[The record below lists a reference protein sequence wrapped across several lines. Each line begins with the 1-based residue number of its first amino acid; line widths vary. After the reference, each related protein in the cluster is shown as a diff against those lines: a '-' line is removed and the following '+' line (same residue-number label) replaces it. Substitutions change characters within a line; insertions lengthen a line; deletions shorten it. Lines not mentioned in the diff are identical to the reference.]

1 MDEYEYLLP
10 QFQVNK
16 AYRPQKRKRGGLA
29 GIWDRNKGVITPL
42 ATLAAG
48 AIGGP
53 AAAAALGAAM
63 GGLDRPGKRG
73 IGLDAG
79 GAVRGGLQGY
89 TMGKVGQYGA
99 GKLKGL
105 FAPTSAAA
113 ASPEVAFDAASGKWV
128 PKGTEFNPISSSPAN
143 FQPTTLAEMPG
154 SAAVQ
159 APNMTVSAAVQAPN
173 MTVST
178 LRPLPAPRDMVDTFN
193 FSNNA
198 MRAPI
203 TGVPASAVA
212 QLPTQVAQQSMNT
225 NLSSLLSGARRSAS
239 SFGRSAWDLA
249 KENPEITSGV
259 LQGLIG
265 AYGSAQERE
274 MERELINRQRAQ
286 QERLAALLMPMYT
299 QYGGFGG

>member
-1 MDEYEYLLP
+1 MDEYLLP
-10 QFQVNK
+10 QFQVNE

-48 AIGGP
+48 ALGGP
-53 AAAAALGAAM
+53 AAATALGAAM
-63 GGLDRPGKRG
+63 GGLDRPGQRG

-89 TMGKVGQYGA
+89 TMGRVGQYGA

-113 ASPEVAFDAASGKWV
+113 STAPATVAGAAPPPTVAGDVIETSTGNIISGPSAAS
-128 PKGTEFNPISSSPAN
+128 
-143 FQPTTLAEMPG
+143 
-154 SAAVQ
+154 
-159 APNMTVSAAVQAPN
+159 TVS
-173 MTVST
+173 
-178 LRPLPAPRDMVDTFN
+178 
-193 FSNNA
+193 
-198 MRAPI
+198 
-203 TGVPASAVA
+203 GASAVTGTGS
-212 QLPTQVAQQSMNT
+212 PSKF
-225 NLSSLLSGARRSAS
+225 SLSGL
-239 SFGRSAWDLA
+239 FKPGGLIY
-249 KENPEITSGV
+249 ENPEVSAGIA
-259 LQGLIG
+259 QGLIG

-286 QERLAALLMPMYT
+286 QERLAALLMPMYN

>member
-10 QFQVNK
+10 QFQVNE

-105 FAPTSAAA
+105 FAPTSAPPTPA
-113 ASPEVAFDAASGKWV
+113 PV
-128 PKGTEFNPISSSPAN
+128 PATTAPVTSAGGGMPLSVLQNRNELQQIADLAN
-143 FQPTTLAEMPG
+143 SQ
-154 SAAVQ
+154 
-159 APNMTVSAAVQAPN
+159 
-173 MTVST
+173 
-178 LRPLPAPRDMVDTFN
+178 PLPTFT
-193 FSNNA
+193 
-198 MRAPI
+198 P
-203 TGVPASAVA
+203 SARLP
-212 QLPTQVAQQSMNT
+212 LPTQIAQQSMNT
-225 NLSSLLSGARRSAS
+225 NLSSLLSGAGRAAS
-239 SFGRSAWDLA
+239 SFGRSALDLA

>member
-1 MDEYEYLLP
+1 MDEYLLP
-10 QFQVNK
+10 QFQVNE

-48 AIGGP
+48 ALGGP
-53 AAAAALGAAM
+53 AAATALGAAM

-89 TMGKVGQYGA
+89 TMGRVGQYGA

-105 FAPTSAAA
+105 FAPTPTPPAPVPAAPT
-113 ASPEVAFDAASGKWV
+113 PEV
-128 PKGTEFNPISSSPAN
+128 P
-143 FQPTTLAEMPG
+143 
-154 SAAVQ
+154 
-159 APNMTVSAAVQAPN
+159 VSATAAPVTSAGGGMPLSVLQN
-173 MTVST
+173 RNELQQIADLANSQ
-178 LRPLPAPRDMVDTFN
+178 PLPTFT
-193 FSNNA
+193 
-198 MRAPI
+198 P
-203 TGVPASAVA
+203 SARLP
-212 QLPTQVAQQSMNT
+212 LPTMPAPTPMPTPSKF
-225 NLSSLLSGARRSAS
+225 SLSGL
-239 SFGRSAWDLA
+239 FKPGGLIY
-249 KENPEITSGV
+249 ENPEVSAGIA
-259 LQGLIG
+259 QGLIG

>member
-1 MDEYEYLLP
+1 MAG
-10 QFQVNK
+10 FTT
-16 AYRPQKRKRGGLA
+16 RLA
-29 GIWDRNKGVITPL
+29 GWAAGRLGGEKARKSTMNWMDKTGVGKLLGYAGDAALTGAAFKGV
-42 ATLAAG
+42 G
-48 AIGGP
+48 ALKDLMSGGQ
-53 AAAAALGAAM
+53 AAAAAAN
-63 GGLDRPGKRG
+63 P
-73 IGLDAG
+73 
-79 GAVRGGLQGY
+79 
-89 TMGKVGQYGA
+89 
-99 GKLKGL
+99 
-105 FAPTSAAA
+105 S
-113 ASPEVAFDAASGKWV
+113 VAFDAASGKWV

-143 FQPTTLAEMPG
+143 FRPTTLAEMPG

-159 APNMTVSAAVQAPN
+159 APNMTVSAPAAMSNALSNAP
-173 MTVST
+173 

-193 FSNNA
+193 FGNNA

-225 NLSSLLSGARRSAS
+225 NLSSLLSGAGRAAS

-259 LQGLIG
+259 FQGLIG